1 MKKGVAYVLK
11 RRGAKNLWNES
22 SVLTEFMRAQVQ
34 TFWNA
39 FLTRACTQDLMVDPA
54 ISYNSLRVEN
64 YILHSLNDCFQNSRG
79 SLYERIKDLF
89 FPKER
94 DGFDPL
100 FCLLEIRRDK
110 DSIIL
115 PVRRSNNPGE
125 NPPYISIRYE
135 QVTQAGL
142 NLLNFA
148 VIPVKTPPQ
157 RQEEPQSF
165 RHLST

>member
-1 MKKGVAYVLK
+1 MPLK
-11 RRGAKNLWNES
+11 LFSNLPQLSE
-22 SVLTEFMRAQVQ
+22 ERIIA
-34 TFWNA
+34 TFWRA
-39 FLTRACTQDLMVDPA
+39 FLTRACTQDLIGNPA
-54 ISYNSLRVEN
+54 ISYNSLRVGD
-64 YILHSLNDCFQNSRG
+64 YLLHSLNESFKNSIEYG

-148 VIPVKTPPQ
+148 LIPIMGVKTPPQ
-157 RQEEPQSF
+157 RQGEPQSF
-165 RHLST
+165 RHLSICRSEGNPH